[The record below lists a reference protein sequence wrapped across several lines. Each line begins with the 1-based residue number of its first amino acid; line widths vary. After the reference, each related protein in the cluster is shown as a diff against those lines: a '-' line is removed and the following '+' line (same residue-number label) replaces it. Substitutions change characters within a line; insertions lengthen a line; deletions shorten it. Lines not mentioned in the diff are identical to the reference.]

1 MRFPT
6 SLRSLVVSECVYR
19 DGDVDVDVDVDVD
32 ADDVDRDKGIK
43 KRNLEDEERTKA
55 EPTIEIEVWNKNAI
69 REGAA
74 QGGRR

>member
-19 DGDVDVDVDVDVD
+19 DGDVDVDRDV
-32 ADDVDRDKGIK
+32 GIK
-43 KRNLEDEERTKA
+43 ERNLEDEERTKA